1 MHGQS
6 GNQSNKELGMTPEFR
21 KEAYRRFW
29 LVKGHLACHT
39 WSEEDIISMY
49 NSYFVRLWKDGC
61 NGAPLYEYEKG
72 FEEAYEA
79 LTWTKNEHQD

>member
-39 WSEEDIISMY
+39 WSEEDIISMDD
-49 NSYFVRLWKDGC
+49 SYFKRLWNNESGC
-61 NGAPLYEYEKG
+61 LDIYEEG